1 MCDNKI
7 IIMFDNIDINI
18 NTNIKQIQS
27 NKKTFGF
34 FFVSHNNNAKLIK
47 ESRANKKELQKLF
60 TLQLQT
66 EMYLKMKN
74 ETQKT
79 TTKTIIWKICGSK
92 FHKRMKNNRKTM
104 WEFLWLYYLCT
115 MSVEMKTVKFMH
127 QKFFLHRNAEWDLC
141 EFNESQKIQFGWNF
155 W

>member
-79 TTKTIIWKICGSK
+79 TTKTII
-92 FHKRMKNNRKTM
+92 
-104 WEFLWLYYLCT
+104 
-115 MSVEMKTVKFMH
+115 
-127 QKFFLHRNAEWDLC
+127 
-141 EFNESQKIQFGWNF
+141 
-155 W
+155 